1 MIESDGTCA
10 ASRSAIFDS
19 KRWSNHW
26 LNTDWSRL
34 SARIFSAAPMV
45 VSLGLAD
52 EKFELAL
59 IRAGRNQFV
68 SGLLAEGLH
77 VLQRAGIGGG
87 DGECF
92 SRTHG
97 GQCLLCSQ
105 YRQGTVHAAGIQR
118 LRCVRTHC
126 DPPLLVDDRPVK
138 KIGKKLP
145 DEK

>member
-1 MIESDGTCA
+1 MIDSDGTCA
-10 ASRSAIFDS
+10 ASRSAMRAS

-26 LNTDWSRL
+26 LNADWSRL
-34 SARIFSAAPMV
+34 SVMRSVAPMV
-45 VSLGLAD
+45 VSSSLAN

-92 SRTHG
+92 SCTHG
-97 GQCLLCSQ
+97 GQRLLCSQ